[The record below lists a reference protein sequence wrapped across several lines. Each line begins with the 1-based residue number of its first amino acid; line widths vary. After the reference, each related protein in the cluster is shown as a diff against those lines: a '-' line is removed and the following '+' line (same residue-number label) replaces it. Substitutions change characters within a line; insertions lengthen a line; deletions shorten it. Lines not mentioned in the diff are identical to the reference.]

1 MERWKKIGE
10 TEWEWS
16 KLEKCASIRHQQNR
30 EKRRYVYIF
39 APQKKRK
46 ESEASVAQNPFSKW
60 HLRSAA

>member
-30 EKRRYVYIF
+30 KKRRYIYFF
-39 APQKKRK
+39 APQQKRK
-46 ESEASVAQNPFSKW
+46 ESEASVAQNPVSKW
-60 HLRSAA
+60 QLKSAA